1 MQPTT
6 EILSPEDINYVCALV
21 TEAGA
26 LAVALRNGIEI
37 SVKTGPYDKV
47 TSADIALS
55 SLIIERLTERFPN
68 DCIISEEDFSHQNTS
83 CEIRAWL
90 VDPIDGTDNYI
101 SNDGQYSVMIGLLA
115 NNEPAF
121 GWVYAPAT
129 DTSYY
134 GGPTYGAW
142 HKQSGKDPERYSNI
156 LKGFEHEKTR
166 LIMGWRDR
174 KAHPWVMEMPEVQ
187 IIKTGSIGLKV
198 AKVLEDEA
206 DLFVHLSGKLKSWD
220 TAGPIAIALG
230 GGLEVGT
237 LDGND
242 VAFPTEEFVHN
253 TSVIIGRPGS
263 LEWSRSHLIEPTS

>member
-6 EILSPEDINYVCALV
+6 EILSQEDIDYVCALV
-21 TEAGA
+21 TEAGS
-26 LAVALRNGIEI
+26 LAIALRNDIEI
-37 SVKTGPYDKV
+37 SIKTGPHDKV

-55 SLIIERLTERFPN
+55 TLIVDRLTERFPN

-90 VDPIDGTDNYI
+90 IDPIDGTENYI
-101 SNDGQYSVMIGLLA
+101 SNDGQYSVMIGLLT

-129 DTSYY
+129 DISYY
-134 GGPTYGAW
+134 GGPNHGAW
-142 HKQSGKDPERYSNI
+142 QKHPGKKPERYSKNH
-156 LKGFEHEKTR
+156 KGFEHTKTR

-198 AKVLEDEA
+198 AKVLADEA

-237 LDGND
+237 IEGKD
-242 VAFPTEEFVHN
+242 VAFPTGEFVHN
-253 TSVIIGRPGS
+253 SSVIIGKPGS
-263 LEWSRSHLIEPTS
+263 LEWSRSHLIAPTT